1 MSNEN
6 KIGKR
11 ILKMKAFWIALTII
25 FAVLLGLIVKYLI
38 VDNSNVLT
46 TEEKIIKEQLDCT
59 NEEAIRVTS
68 QIKEVFDIQ
77 IKNATLYE
85 DYLVFNKTEDG
96 EFKAYLVKDD
106 KGLWDADIITYVGG
120 EELGDSVRVKE
131 TSDTLF
137 NEENHEDVIVAED
150 NKEDK
155 MEDQVDVGTFNGLEN
170 DTAIIIKGSVHR
182 VYNYDKGLK
191 EKLESLSVGDVIK
204 FKADYFEDGSAKI
217 LEILN
222 QNDNDHLDNIK
233 E

>member
-59 NEEAIRVTS
+59 NEEAIKVTS

-106 KGLWDADIITYVGG
+106 KGLWDADLITYVGG
-120 EELGDSVRVKE
+120 EELDDSVRVKE
-131 TSDTLF
+131 TSETLF
-137 NEENHEDVIVAED
+137 NEESHEDVIVAED
-150 NKEDK
+150 NKEEATK
-155 MEDQVDVGTFNGLEN
+155 EKIEDQVDVGTFNGLEN
-170 DTAIIIKGSVHR
+170 DTAIIIMGSVHR

-191 EKLESLSVGDVIK
+191 EKLERLSVGDVIK

-222 QNDNDHLDNIK
+222 
-233 E
+233 

>member
-1 MSNEN
+1 
-6 KIGKR
+6 
-11 ILKMKAFWIALTII
+11 MKAFWIALTII

-59 NEEAIRVTS
+59 NEEAIKVTS

-106 KGLWDADIITYVGG
+106 KGLWDADLITYVGG
-120 EELGDSVRVKE
+120 EELDDSVRVKE
-131 TSDTLF
+131 TSETLF
-137 NEENHEDVIVAED
+137 NEESHEDVIVAED
-150 NKEDK
+150 NKEEATK
-155 MEDQVDVGTFNGLEN
+155 EKIEDQVDVGTFNGLEN
-170 DTAIIIKGSVHR
+170 DTAIIIMGSVHR

-191 EKLESLSVGDVIK
+191 EKLERLSVGDVIK

-222 QNDNDHLDNIK
+222 
-233 E
+233 